1 MCECVCVWVHVWA
14 RCFSNFLCAPFSWL
28 LAKLWVACVALS
40 LHIYIKQSCT
50 SSLYLQLCICHFT
63 LSLSGIYQDLWL
75 LSFLSTPPPPGLILY
90 CFSPVMCP
98 VVCLCVP
105 AVFLRCFYF
114 EMPDWRCYSFTS
126 ILILLWI
133 RIFFRQ
139 PMRLTYLTTLSLR
152 LALKF
157 QFTYFLNGYPERHSV
172 RGLTQNSWHLLLTCW
187 FVLYVSPHLR
197 LSSLSADILILRLLL

>member
-1 MCECVCVWVHVWA
+1 MSFHPLTI
-14 RCFSNFLCAPFSWL
+14 RYLSGPLAPFISL
-28 LAKLWVACVALS
+28 PSPHSQVSSCIVFPLS
-40 LHIYIKQSCT
+40 S
-50 SSLYLQLCICHFT
+50 
-63 LSLSGIYQDLWL
+63 
-75 LSFLSTPPPPGLILY
+75 
-90 CFSPVMCP
+90 

-114 EMPDWRCYSFTS
+114 EMPHWRCYSFRS

-172 RGLTQNSWHLLLTCW
+172 GGVDTKFLAFTSLTCW
-187 FVLYVSPHLR
+187 FVLYVSPHLC